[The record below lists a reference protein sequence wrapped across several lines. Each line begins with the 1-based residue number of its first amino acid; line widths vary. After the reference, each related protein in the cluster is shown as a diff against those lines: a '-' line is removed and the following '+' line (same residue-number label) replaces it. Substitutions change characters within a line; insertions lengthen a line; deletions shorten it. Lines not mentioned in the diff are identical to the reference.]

1 MSCLS
6 VEQIYMY
13 LEKQLSPPENK
24 KIEKHVGSCSKC
36 QKVLEERKF
45 LLQAVEDLPSW
56 QVPSNFA
63 QKVMERLSPIKVTW
77 WGWISALAGGFL
89 TFVMAFIIYILVTGQ
104 NLSSLFIN
112 LYQALWEQIK
122 NSSLVFIK
130 FFKVMSVILSTV
142 AQLLKSLSQGLL
154 QILTVIKPEAQILII
169 VILTLISFF
178 IIYGIRRKFLVG
190 EKQ

>member
-13 LEKQLSPPENK
+13 LEKQLSTPENK
-24 KIEKHVGSCSKC
+24 RIEKHVGSCLKC

-45 LLQAVEDLPSW
+45 LLQAVEGLPSW

-63 QKVMERLSPIKVTW
+63 QNVMERLSPTKVSW

-89 TFVMAFIIYILVTGQ
+89 TFVMAFIIYIVVTGQ
-104 NLSSLFIN
+104 NLSSLLIN

-169 VILTLISFF
+169 VIFTLISFF